1 MSSGDESKTWWQSTA
16 CHANRWY
23 AIGIVIATIFSF
35 SIPHLLGPHIPCA
48 EFMEVE
54 WVAVAVM
61 SLTGVGL
68 LNILF
73 SFAPFIEQVLPR
85 SVTSP
90 LRVFLLV
97 VLPILIL
104 VGIMWFTF
112 EPFWYALLNHPE
124 LLCD

>member
-1 MSSGDESKTWWQSTA
+1 
-16 CHANRWY
+16 
-23 AIGIVIATIFSF
+23 
-35 SIPHLLGPHIPCA
+35 
-48 EFMEVE
+48 MEVE

-97 VLPILIL
+97 VLPLLIL